1 MKNNQTYK
9 NDFLNEEN
17 NYSMS
22 QIFLKTLSIF
32 VTLMTYVQDSISVT
46 FQDIIFLSSYRGQ
59 RGLTFF
65 HFHIFPFFKMS
76 FNDIIQF
83 ILSKFL
89 PIFIV
94 ENIKFHVSNTPYN
107 LLLQIIGTKPLHET
121 VLLSVVDCSEVLPSK
136 VEDQRRQKK
145 LISHF

>member
-22 QIFLKTLSIF
+22 QIFLNTLSIF

-65 HFHIFPFFKMS
+65 HFHIFHFLKCLSMIPFSS
-76 FNDIIQF
+76 FCQNFFQ
-83 ILSKFL
+83 
-89 PIFIV
+89 
-94 ENIKFHVSNTPYN
+94 Y
-107 LLLQIIGTKPLHET
+107 LLQKISNFMFLTHLTIFSFKLWERNLYMKPCYCQSQTALWFYPQK
-121 VLLSVVDCSEVLPSK
+121 LKISVDK
-136 VEDQRRQKK
+136 RN
-145 LISHF
+145 

>member
-1 MKNNQTYK
+1 MFLFSRFCLSILMYVLIQEKGCFCCWQSFVWPDSQLFGVQKIPANMKNNQTYK

-22 QIFLKTLSIF
+22 QIFLNTLSIF

-89 PIFIV
+89 PTFIV
-94 ENIKFHVSNTPYN
+94 ENIKYSCF
-107 LLLQIIGTKPLHET
+107 
-121 VLLSVVDCSEVLPSK
+121 
-136 VEDQRRQKK
+136 
-145 LISHF
+145 